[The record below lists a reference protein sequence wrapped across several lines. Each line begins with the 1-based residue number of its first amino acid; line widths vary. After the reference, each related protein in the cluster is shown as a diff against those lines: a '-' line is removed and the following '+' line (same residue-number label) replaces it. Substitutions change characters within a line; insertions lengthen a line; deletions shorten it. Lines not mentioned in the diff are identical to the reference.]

1 MTISPGVRFHADHE
15 VPRAP
20 CPLCT
25 FEKNDRTERV
35 LFFVNGIAK
44 GDYDEN
50 IPEGYFQTPPEGD
63 AAQRASWQPV
73 NILRMLKPS

>member
-1 MTISPGVRFHADHE
+1 MTVSSGVPFHADHE
-15 VPRAP
+15 LPRAP

-25 FEKNDRTERV
+25 LEKNDRSEKA

-50 IPEGYFQTPPEGD
+50 IPKGYFQTPPDGD
-63 AAQRASWQPV
+63 AAQRASQPPV
-73 NILRMLKPS
+73 NVLQMLKPS